1 MRERRETSRDKK
13 QSGGIKKNRTE
24 MNRFNLV
31 KLPKILISLLK
42 LNSVCWVFFSSL
54 TPCPHFVCVCVIVQ
68 KESAQSALV
77 AAGQVYYNVTV
88 CVCVCVF
95 GGRTNPFEHV
105 LKPMYHQPLSVHVC
119 LRRDGRTA
127 ERRLGRSS
135 RFSVPE
141 VNGRHDS
148 GCHG

>member
-1 MRERRETSRDKK
+1 
-13 QSGGIKKNRTE
+13 

-88 CVCVCVF
+88 CVCVC
-95 GGRTNPFEHV
+95 
-105 LKPMYHQPLSVHVC
+105 SVEGQIH
-119 LRRDGRTA
+119 
-127 ERRLGRSS
+127 SNM
-135 RFSVPE
+135 F
-141 VNGRHDS
+141 
-148 GCHG
+148 